1 MTSNYMPLQFQSPQ
15 FLPQMDRYNPM
26 LLSVNGS
33 GVPGTNY
40 FDQRLVG
47 SMSSQIPG
55 SSIPVATG
63 GGGWWENFNKTLKD
77 SGFLTSTD
85 KNGLTTQGWGG
96 MAFAAGQGLLNAY
109 TGMKQLDLF
118 KDQLAFQ
125 KESFNKNYEA
135 QRSTIN
141 TQLEDRQRARVASN
155 SGAYQS
161 VGEYMD
167 KNRIK

>member
-1 MTSNYMPLQFQSPQ
+1 MPLQFQSPQ
-15 FLPQMDRYNPM
+15 FLPQMDRYDPM
-26 LLSVNGS
+26 LLSVNAGTQSALSPTVS
-33 GVPGTNY
+33 G
-40 FDQRLVG
+40 
-47 SMSSQIPG
+47 
-55 SSIPVATG
+55 AG
-63 GGGWWENFNKTLKD
+63 GGNWWENFNKMLKE

-85 KNGLTTQGWGG
+85 QKGLTTQGWGN

-109 TGMKQLDLF
+109 TGMKQLDLY

-125 KESFNKNYEA
+125 KEAFNKNYEA

-141 TQLEDRQRARVASN
+141 SQLEDRQRARVASN

>member
-26 LLSVNGS
+26 LLDVNAGS
-33 GVPGTNY
+33 PSTPY
-40 FDQRLVG
+40 P
-47 SMSSQIPG
+47 M
-55 SSIPVATG
+55 AAG

-109 TGMKQLDLF
+109 TGMKQLDLY

-141 TQLEDRQRARVASN
+141 SQLEDRQRARVASN